1 MEEDYGDD
9 DDFEDDIEEDRK
21 RIKEGNYVA
30 SAIEEERKR
39 IKEGNYAASAKNAE
53 RPAAVHLRHSDAAE
67 AHHEKADSGSR
78 QQNKYHKWG
87 ARSVAIKPGKYKN
100 IIDEQCAEARS
111 KPGPGQYTTGSGI
124 GNKGSGF
131 TKGLRFSNS
140 SDDDHGGSYIDPLN
154 SSTMTK
160 QGTIISLSNH
170 ERHFMLWDQKQVGK
184 WLEEIGLGH
193 LSESWRKKKVQGQDL
208 LDIAPD
214 AVRDLLGV
222 DAFDDRKRLIKE
234 ISVSFLSPK
243 GSCGLFTISLE
254 NKRIS
259 RKYMR

>member
-1 MEEDYGDD
+1 MEEDDYGDD

-21 RIKEGNYVA
+21 RIKEGNY
-30 SAIEEERKR
+30 
-39 IKEGNYAASAKNAE
+39 AASAQNAE
-53 RPAAVHLRHSDAAE
+53 RLAAVQRHSDAAE
-67 AHHEKADSGSR
+67 AHHKHAESGAR
-78 QQNKYHKWG
+78 QKNKYHVWG

-124 GNKGSGF
+124 SNKGSGF

-140 SDDDHGGSYIDPLN
+140 SDEDHGGSYLDPLN
-154 SSTMTK
+154 SSTITK
-160 QGTIISLSNH
+160 QGTKISRSNH

-222 DAFDDRKRLIKE
+222 DVFADRKRLIKE
-234 ISVSFLSPK
+234 ISVSFPSP
-243 GSCGLFTISLE
+243 ISPRTKAIAE
-254 NKRIS
+254 NTS
-259 RKYMR
+259 LASQPAHA

>member
-1 MEEDYGDD
+1 MEEDEYGDD

-21 RIKEGNYVA
+21 RIKEGNY
-30 SAIEEERKR
+30 
-39 IKEGNYAASAKNAE
+39 AASAQNAE
-53 RPAAVHLRHSDAAE
+53 RLAEVRDSDSQKSAE
-67 AHHEKADSGSR
+67 AHHKKAESGS
-78 QQNKYHKWG
+78 NKYHKWG
-87 ARSVAIKPGKYKN
+87 ARSVAIKPGIYKN

-124 GNKGSGF
+124 GNKGRDNKGSGF
-131 TKGLRFSNS
+131 TKGSRFANS
-140 SDDDHGGSYIDPLN
+140 SDDDHGCSYIDPLN

-160 QGTIISLSNH
+160 QGTRISLSNH
-170 ERHFMLWDQKQVGK
+170 ERHFMLWDQKQVCK

-222 DAFDDRKRLIKE
+222 DVFADRKRLIKE
-234 ISVSFLSPK
+234 ISVSFLSPRHT
-243 GSCGLFTISLE
+243 CVAPA
-254 NKRIS
+254 NAC
-259 RKYMR
+259 